1 MALTK
6 VSYSMIKGAA
16 INVMDYGATG
26 DGTTNDT
33 AAIQAAMDAA
43 VTQNKTLYFPSGVYY
58 TTTAIN
64 ISNAGIQSA
73 YIIRGEGAGDA
84 YGDYATGASIIK
96 TNGNDAF
103 TITATYGIFGL
114 TMTGLKMVGNPSLKT
129 GYLLN
134 MTMGSTSSMNNLW
147 MTDVAVTLC
156 SGLYRAGSDVP
167 NSNAPFTYITRA
179 WSWDTRKVIYL
190 NQNVGSTIFVVAE
203 SLFHGTTENAFHF
216 QGPGTYLQTTS
227 VWFEGCQPWSIY
239 KEGTGIGVFSLH
251 DTFFEDFNANQPA
264 MEIGNYCN
272 VTLTGKT
279 NLPGAFMEDYP
290 VIFRQTTT
298 FANYTDKIVPIRALG
313 GVILTPSTVSLHQG
327 FSHLANIPYECGE
340 PTNNGVDVYPD
351 SIAGTDVGNSV
362 DYASAMPMN
371 VAQDFAPASTN
382 DIARGGFSRAVA
394 TDSLLCASFIFEN
407 DAVNNGLGVNASF
420 TIDGTVYPLFPNQFY
435 FPPDSIGKVFYV
447 VAALPI
453 YNGSTATDCWI
464 PLQSSAWRSYASVF
478 TTTDLNLNNML
489 PVKGRRKSEKA
500 TIAASG
506 SKTFI
511 AKQSYQQPY
520 TISTKFVVNNGQKGQ
535 YLMDTSGIAEDTKK
549 YRYPENQIND
559 GSVTFTPADGAH
571 ERMASVTC
579 ANGTASSIAVTFE
592 WGY

>member
-6 VSYSMIKGAA
+6 VSYSMIEGAA

-43 VTQNKTLYFPSGVYY
+43 VTQNKTLYIPSGVYY
-58 TTTAIN
+58 VTSPIN
-64 ISNAGIQSA
+64 ISSAGVQTA
-73 YIIRGEGAGDA
+73 YIIRGDGAGDA
-84 YGDYATGASIIK
+84 YGTTATGASIIK

-103 TITATYGIFGL
+103 SITAVAGIAGL
-114 TMTGLKMVGNPSLKT
+114 TMTGLKMIGNASLKT

-134 MTMGSTSSMNNLW
+134 ITVSSTSTFNNLW

-156 SGLYRAGSDVP
+156 YGLLYG
-167 NSNAPFTYITRA
+167 NASITTIIPFTYITRA

-190 NQNVGSTIFVVAE
+190 GPNVGSTILVVSE
-203 SLFHGTTENAFHF
+203 SLFHGTTESAFHF
-216 QGPGTYLQTTS
+216 RGTGTELQTTS
-227 VWFEGCQPWSIY
+227 VWFEGCKPWSIQ
-239 KEGTGIGVFSLH
+239 KEGTGVGVFSLH
-251 DTFFEDFNANQPA
+251 DTYFEDFNPTFPA
-264 MEIGNYCN
+264 MELGNFCQ
-272 VTLTGKT
+272 VVLTGKT
-279 NLPGAFMEDYP
+279 NLPGAFMQNYP
-290 VIFRQTTT
+290 VIFEVATTL
-298 FANYTDKIVPIRALG
+298 ANYTDRVVPIRALG
-313 GVILTPSTVSLHQG
+313 GVILTPSTVSLHKG
-327 FSHLANIPYECGE
+327 FSHIANIPYECGE

-382 DIARGGFSRAVA
+382 DVARGGFSSAVTA
-394 TDSLLCASFIFEN
+394 DSLLCASFIFEN
-407 DAVNNGLGVNASF
+407 DAVNNGLGANSFF
-420 TIDGTVYPLFPNQFY
+420 TIDGTVYPLFANQFN
-435 FPPDSIGKVFYV
+435 FPPNSIGKVFYV

-453 YNGSTATDCWI
+453 YNGSTATNCWI

-489 PVKGRRKSEKA
+489 PVKGRKKSEKA

-511 AKQSYQQPY
+511 AKQSFQKPY

-535 YLMDTSGIAEDTKK
+535 YLMDTSGIAQNTAK
-549 YRYPENQIND
+549 YRYPTNQVND
-559 GSVTFTPADGAH
+559 GLVTFTPADGAD